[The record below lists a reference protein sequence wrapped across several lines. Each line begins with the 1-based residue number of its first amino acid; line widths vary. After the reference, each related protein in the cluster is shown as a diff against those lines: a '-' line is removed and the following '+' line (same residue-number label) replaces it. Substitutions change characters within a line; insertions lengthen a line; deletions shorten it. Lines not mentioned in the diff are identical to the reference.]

1 MSEQMPN
8 VVHQWRVTG
17 QPDGGFPSYDFTWSS
32 DDRRWPGPAAEVVA
46 RGFVA
51 RATGSWT
58 GTELLHRTITYSWW
72 ERAPEDGPAD
82 AGRDG
87 LPSHP
92 SRAGVEQAI
101 DTLRRV
107 AATLRA
113 DNSVSAAV
121 DVETRIHLMIARLA
135 ELGEPDPPPRPAPT
149 AGAPNR
155 EPRT

>member
-1 MSEQMPN
+1 LGKEGDDAMTDQTPY

-17 QPDGGFPSYDFTWSS
+17 QPDGGFPPYDFAWSS
-32 DDRRWPGPAAEVVA
+32 DDRRWPGTAAEVVA

-58 GTELLHRTITYSWW
+58 GVELLHRTITYSRW
-72 ERAPEDGPAD
+72 ERASEDGPAD

-87 LPSHP
+87 LPSRC

-107 AATLRA
+107 AATFRA

-135 ELGEPDPPPRPAPT
+135 ELDEPDPAP
-149 AGAPNR
+149 
-155 EPRT
+155 